1 MDMKDKVA
9 VITGAANGIGKA
21 LARRFHAAGAKGIV
35 IADRDLEGAQ
45 RVAAELGAAAI
56 ECDVSQESQIVAA
69 VKLAESEFGPVDMF
83 VSNAGFGTGDQG
95 PLAASA
101 SNDIWQRAWDVH
113 VMSHVFAA
121 RAVLPSMIERGTGY
135 FLNVA
140 SAAGL
145 LTQVGDAAY
154 STTKHAA
161 VGFAESLAVRHG
173 DQGIRVSVLCPQ
185 YVATSII
192 GVDDEAETDLP
203 PGVLSTGQL
212 VDAVMQGIDEER
224 FMLLPHPEVG
234 KFHQLKVSDYQ
245 RWIKSM
251 QRLKAAT
258 VSEQGDVDFALM
270 HEIVGGGKK

>member
-161 VGFAESLAVRHG
+161 VGFAL
-173 DQGIRVSVLCPQ
+173 
-185 YVATSII
+185 T
-192 GVDDEAETDLP
+192 VD
-203 PGVLSTGQL
+203 
-212 VDAVMQGIDEER
+212 
-224 FMLLPHPEVG
+224 LLHNHFTKNRCG
-234 KFHQLKVSDYQ
+234 
-245 RWIKSM
+245 
-251 QRLKAAT
+251 AA
-258 VSEQGDVDFALM
+258 
-270 HEIVGGGKK
+270 